1 MSNLHESDLL
11 FHSEILNFFDPSF
24 LFLGELSVNPGF
36 WSRLIVVLKLRGT
49 NLERSDTFGLLNPLF
64 AI

>member
-1 MSNLHESDLL
+1 MSNFHESDLL

-24 LFLGELSVNPGF
+24 HFLGELSVNPGF
-36 WSRLIVVLKLRGT
+36 WSRLIVVLNLRGT
-49 NLERSDTFGLLNPLF
+49 KLERPDTFELLNPLF